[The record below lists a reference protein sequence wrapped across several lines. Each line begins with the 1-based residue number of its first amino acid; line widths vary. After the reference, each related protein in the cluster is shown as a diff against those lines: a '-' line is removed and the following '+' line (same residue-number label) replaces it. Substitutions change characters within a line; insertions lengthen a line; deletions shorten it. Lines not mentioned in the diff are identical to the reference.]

1 MRNAVRKK
9 EINSDARQKQAV
21 ESRSLRM
28 PGLTREEEGGECSD
42 GAQIVAESFDV
53 VFICLSLNSRQLE
66 EEKINRMFGGKGE
79 MKRLMQT
86 AKDRKGR

>member
-1 MRNAVRKK
+1 M
-9 EINSDARQKQAV
+9 
-21 ESRSLRM
+21 LR
-28 PGLTREEEGGECSD
+28 

-79 MKRLMQT
+79 MKRLMQA